1 MNARTRRF
9 GLIAIGVAVAG
20 LSLAACGEPAQ
31 VDVQA
36 PLDRGPDA
44 LPDGITVSGEGE
56 VEGAPDTLS
65 VDLGVTI
72 KRDTVGE
79 AVAASSERATAVI
92 DAVKAQGVDDADV
105 QTRNYSVNQE
115 FRYPENGNP
124 IPDGFRVNNTVTVR
138 VRDLA
143 TAGGVID
150 AATGAGGDD
159 IRVDTVSFSLENDG
173 PALTA
178 ARDKAF
184 RDAQEKAKQY
194 ADLAEVPLGEAQA
207 ISDVVVTPIAQT
219 YAGEYARA
227 AADTVATTPI
237 QGGEVTTRVTVS
249 TRFRLG

>member
-1 MNARTRRF
+1 LGIGIGIALM
-9 GLIAIGVAVAG
+9 GLA
-20 LSLAACGEPAQ
+20 LAACGEPAR

-79 AVAASSERATAVI
+79 AVAASSERATAVV

-105 QTRNYSVNQE
+105 QTRNYRVDQE

-124 IPDGFRVNNTVTVR
+124 IPDGFRVTNTVTVR
-138 VRDLA
+138 VRDLT
-143 TAGGVID
+143 TAGAVID
-150 AATGAGGDD
+150 AATAAGGDD
-159 IRVDTVSFSLENDG
+159 IRVDTVAFSLENDG

-194 ADLAEVPLGEAQA
+194 AGLADVALGRAQA
-207 ISDVVVTPIAQT
+207 ISDVVVTPFAQT
-219 YAGEYARA
+219 YSGDEARTF
-227 AADTVATTPI
+227 AADASTPI
-237 QGGEVTTRVTVS
+237 EAGQVTTRVTVNA
-249 TRFRLG
+249 RFELG